1 MTKSKQVFLDKYK
14 DPRWQKRRLEILEMD
29 NFTCQMCES
38 TEKTLHVHHQYYEY
52 GKDPW
57 DYPHKSLWT
66 FCEDCHKKAE
76 SSRKDLK
83 ELVAKAQQEVV
94 TEFEAREEALRKETV
109 EAHKIAQDAKT
120 AQQAAEKTL
129 AEYRVRFASIANQL
143 KQARNGRI
151 GVRKPLFKKVKK
163 G

>member
-1 MTKSKQVFLDKYK
+1 MQSFDDGFLRVGVLGAVETFVLGYSIVEGVTDMAKKRKHTSIADDKVIG
-14 DPRWQKRRLEILEMD
+14 L
-29 NFTCQMCES
+29 
-38 TEKTLHVHHQYYEY
+38 
-52 GKDPW
+52 GAAA
-57 DYPHKSLWT
+57 
-66 FCEDCHKKAE
+66 AE
-76 SSRKDLK
+76 SVEVLIDNKPATRKDLK